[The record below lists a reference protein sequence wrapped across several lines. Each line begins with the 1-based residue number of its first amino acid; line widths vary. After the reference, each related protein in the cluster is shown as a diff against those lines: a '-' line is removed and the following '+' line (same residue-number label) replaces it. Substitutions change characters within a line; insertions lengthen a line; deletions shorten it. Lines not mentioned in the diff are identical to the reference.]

1 MNFKIEDS
9 TNEKVPSKFEEIIK
23 DIITRKQSTHSLESI
38 RKDLFLTLVVYIMTE
53 NGFVPVFQKTVE
65 NYSENNTDMDKISGW
80 TLDTEKCEIDFVLAG
95 FDDITVKLILCPLGM
110 TVLVNVFISDV
121 NSDVYS
127 VCLSINQY
135 VVSPNASIVPM
146 IFRDLK
152 HLSNIFKNKIVTP
165 VKSSIHNFYGYSSA
179 SLLGLPEE
187 LLFNIF
193 LRLPIN
199 DIINVSQTCKKLA
212 LLLENRSFWH
222 KLLARD
228 FKNELVGDK
237 DDWKKT
243 YKDAYIAQQES
254 RQRSSRLHC
263 RTGTLHDLMDL
274 SDFVS
279 YIDNPLWDVII

>member
-9 TNEKVPSKFEEIIK
+9 TKEKVPSKFEEIIK
-23 DIITRKQSTHSLESI
+23 NITRKRSTHSLESI
-38 RKDLFLTLVVYIMTE
+38 RKDLFLALVVYIMTE

-65 NYSENNTDMDKISGW
+65 NCSENNIDTDKISGL
-80 TLDTEKCEIDFVLAG
+80 TLDTEKCEIDFILVG

-110 TVLVNVFISDV
+110 TVLVNIFISDV

-127 VCLSINQY
+127 VCFSINQY
-135 VVSPNASIVPM
+135 VVSPEAFIVPM
-146 IFRDLK
+146 IFRNLK
-152 HLSNIFKNKIVTP
+152 HFSNIFKNKIITP

-212 LLLENRSFWH
+212 LLLKNRSFWH
-222 KLLARD
+222 KLLLRD

-237 DDWKKT
+237 DDLKKI
-243 YKDAYIAQQES
+243 YKDAYIAEQES
-254 RQRSSRLHC
+254 RQRSSQLHC

>member
-23 DIITRKQSTHSLESI
+23 DITRKRSTQSLESI

-53 NGFVPVFQKTVE
+53 NGFLPVFQKTVE
-65 NYSENNTDMDKISGW
+65 NCSENNIAMDKISGL
-80 TLDTEKCEIDFVLAG
+80 TLDTEKCEIDFILVG
-95 FDDITVKLILCPLGM
+95 FDDITVKLILCPLGI

-127 VCLSINQY
+127 VCFSINQY
-135 VVSPNASIVPM
+135 VVSPEALIVPM
-146 IFRDLK
+146 IFRNLK
-152 HLSNIFKNKIVTP
+152 HFSNIFKNKIITP
-165 VKSSIHNFYGYSSA
+165 VKSSIRNFYGYSSA

-212 LLLENRSFWH
+212 LLLKNRSFWH
-222 KLLARD
+222 KLLLRD

-237 DDWKKT
+237 DDLKKI
-243 YKDAYIAQQES
+243 YKDAYIAEQES
-254 RQRSSRLHC
+254 RQRSSQLRC